1 VSQQELDQLR
11 ASLRNAR
18 SNIQAAEAALTQA
31 RLNLEFTRI
40 RAPVAGRISRALIT
54 PGNLV
59 SVGTP
64 VLTTLV
70 SQDRVYAYFDASEAV
85 YLKTMRAVQA
95 GKQPSPR
102 ANATQAWMG
111 LADEEGYPHQGRV
124 DFVDNRLNPATA
136 SIRARA
142 VFDNREGRFT
152 PGLFARVKVVG
163 NERHPAT
170 LVADRAIGTDQTRKV
185 VLLVGK
191 DNIVQPR
198 EVQPGVLIDGM
209 RVVKGVQPG
218 ELVIVDGLQRAQPG
232 APVTPQVLQTDAQGR
247 PLPPAEPASG
257 AAPGR

>member
-1 VSQQELDQLR
+1 
-11 ASLRNAR
+11 
-18 SNIQAAEAALTQA
+18 
-31 RLNLEFTRI
+31 
-40 RAPVAGRISRALIT
+40 
-54 PGNLV
+54 
-59 SVGTP
+59 
-64 VLTTLV
+64 
-70 SQDRVYAYFDASEAV
+70 
-85 YLKTMRAVQA
+85 
-95 GKQPSPR
+95 
-102 ANATQAWMG
+102 MG

-142 VFDNREGRFT
+142 VFHNREGRFT

-209 RVVKGVQPG
+209 RVVKGVKPG
-218 ELVIVDGLQRAQPG
+218 EMVIVDGLQRAQPG
-232 APVTPQVLQTDAQGR
+232 APVTPQVLKTDEQGR